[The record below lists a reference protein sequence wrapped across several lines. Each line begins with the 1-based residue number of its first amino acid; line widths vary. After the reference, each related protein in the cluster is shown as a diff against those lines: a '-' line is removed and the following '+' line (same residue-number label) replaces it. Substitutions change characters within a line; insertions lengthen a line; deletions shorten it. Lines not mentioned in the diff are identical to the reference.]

1 MVGVFSGESLRLF
14 KIQRIR
20 TCTISLAWYPCLH
33 SEDRA
38 RAIIEAMESIKAD
51 YENLRAVLL
60 TRRPINFF

>member
-1 MVGVFSGESLRLF
+1 MYHFLSLV
-14 KIQRIR
+14 
-20 TCTISLAWYPCLH
+20 SLPD